1 MAKTSQDANVRI
13 LQINGTVSKEVY
25 IIDEAADRKGLVGL
39 KQKGSLKTIKVIRSR
54 ILPTSADGKAVVIES
69 GDKYKVVCPE
79 CDSIGA
85 ITDTDTWAGTC
96 EECKGC
102 EKEFSLHWL
111 GVKPMAEA
119 ITTNQEGSNMTTK
132 TNRTVAVEPVR
143 VDLKDLQKYGE
154 LYTKKGVRFDHHEID
169 VQSHVLLF
177 VGENPRKL
185 CFNTYDGCL
194 GKKNKGL
201 PLEDFKNNEQ
211 QSGKRLWFDVKDVA
225 KQQEALRKKGYSRAD
240 DPSDDPAICAA
251 NRTDDTPVA
260 CATEACA
267 TEACATEACATETC
281 TDDAR
286 EASVELNEG

>member
-1 MAKTSQDANVRI
+1 MAKISQDTNVRI

-25 IIDEAADRKGLVGL
+25 IIDEDADRKGLVSL
-39 KQKGSLKTIKVIRSR
+39 KQKGSLKTIKVIHSR
-54 ILPTSADGKAVVIES
+54 VLPTSADGKAVVIES

-79 CDSIGA
+79 CDDVGV

-102 EKEFSLHWL
+102 KKEFNLHWL

-119 ITTNQEGSNMTTK
+119 IITNQEGSNMATK
-132 TNRTVAVEPVR
+132 SNKTATVEPVR
-143 VDLKDLQKYGE
+143 VDFKDLQKYGE

-177 VGENPRKL
+177 TGENPRKL

-211 QSGKRLWFDVKDVA
+211 QSGKRLWFDVKDIK
-225 KQQEALRKKGYSRAD
+225 KQQEALRKKGYSKAECVTGGPDQEDAD
-240 DPSDDPAICAA
+240 NAPTAPTAPTAC
-251 NRTDDTPVA
+251 VA
-260 CATEACA
+260 ETEAQAPCQEP
-267 TEACATEACATETC
+267 TE
-281 TDDAR
+281 
-286 EASVELNEG
+286 